1 MPPTYVPSFDLLR
14 FHRPSAGSKGAGAR
28 SGQPASG
35 GAAKGGKAG
44 EGEPPVEDTRPWL
57 VKNWMIALPLAFVVS
72 TRAQMPML
80 AWRLHTCHS
89 CWPGCAPG
97 GGAQEAEIN
106 ERSEAWRGNGCC
118 RPSGSHKQSRTPGG
132 TRSCNIACPLE
143 QLTFLR
149 CSQPI
154 FVLPGSTACTKT
166 VQKVHNQETVVQA
179 INIAGAVMG
188 PQEAPAPA
196 EPRGPAPVLAGA
208 RRR

>member
-1 MPPTYVPSFDLLR
+1 VGLNYDYARHPCLAGTEVALPGDLNFPESSSVPVWLPVAASITQKAQ
-14 FHRPSAGSKGAGAR
+14 PAPAAGSKGAGAR

-57 VKNWMIALPLAFVVS
+57 VKNWMIALPLAFV
-72 TRAQMPML
+72 
-80 AWRLHTCHS
+80 
-89 CWPGCAPG
+89 
-97 GGAQEAEIN
+97 
-106 ERSEAWRGNGCC
+106 
-118 RPSGSHKQSRTPGG
+118 
-132 TRSCNIACPLE
+132 
-143 QLTFLR
+143 
-149 CSQPI
+149 
-154 FVLPGSTACTKT
+154 
-166 VQKVHNQETVVQA
+166 A